1 MKTVLITGGT
11 GLIGRNLSEKLT
23 NKGYRVTILSRK
35 NNRHSKYK
43 TYTWN
48 YLKNE
53 IEKDTLKEIDY
64 IIHLAGTGIIDKS
77 WTKKRKKEIIN
88 SRVKTTNLLFNTLN
102 SQDHKVKAF
111 ISTSAIGFY
120 GNRNDEHI
128 HVETDPSGNDF
139 LSETCKTWE
148 NATNKFNQLNI
159 RTVKLRIGI
168 VLTKKGGALE
178 KMAHPAKYGLSA
190 AIGNGKQYLPWIH
203 IDDLTNIY
211 IKAMEDENM
220 QGTHNA
226 VAPTHTTN
234 KEFTKTLAKI
244 LKKPYWLPNIP
255 AFLLI
260 LALGKRSDLLLKG
273 NRISAKKIED
283 SGFIF
288 QFPELNNALNHLI
301 NN

>member
-11 GLIGRNLSEKLT
+11 GLIGSNLAVKLA

-35 NNRHSKYK
+35 NNTHSKYK

-53 IEKDTLKEIDY
+53 IEKDALREIDF

-102 SQDHKVKAF
+102 SEDNKVKAF

-120 GNRNDEHI
+120 GNRNNDHI
-128 HVETDPSGNDF
+128 HIETDPTGSDF
-139 LSETCKTWE
+139 LSKTCKLWE
-148 NATNKFNQLNI
+148 NATNKINQLNI

-178 KMAHPAKYGLSA
+178 KMTRPAKYGLSA

-211 IKAMEDENM
+211 IKAIEDQNM
-220 QGTHNA
+220 QGTYNT
-226 VAPTHTTN
+226 VSPTHTTN
-234 KEFTKTLAKI
+234 KEFTKTLAKT

-255 AFLLI
+255 AILLK
-260 LALGKRSDLLLKG
+260 LTLGKRSDLLLKG
-273 NRISAKKIED
+273 NRISAKKIEK

-288 QFPELNNALNHLI
+288 QFPKLTIALNHII
-301 NN
+301 NK